1 MTERLF
7 TPSTAAYFTA
17 FQTEQGVPALVDVR
31 NYDGK
36 AAVRVKRHLTLRIG
50 SKKVH
55 LLAVILQRDGNERP
69 RPHKVLGRRLAE
81 CGRDKP
87 VANPTKASS
96 TGVFKVFGFREENR
110 SRKGV
115 ACFSFV
121 KASVAPLALLFGR
134 FCSTERR

>member
-1 MTERLF
+1 MSERLF
-7 TPSTAAYFTA
+7 TPSTAANFTA
-17 FQTEQGVPALVDVR
+17 FQTEQAVPALVDVR
-31 NYDGK
+31 NCDGK

-69 RPHKVLGRRLAE
+69 PPTRSLGVVWLNA
-81 CGRDKP
+81 GAINP

-121 KASVAPLALLFGR
+121 
-134 FCSTERR
+134 